1 MSLASE
7 FQAQAS
13 HPTAPLALMGGTF
26 DPVHWGHLRVASETA
41 AALRLPELRLVPS
54 KTPVHRTRPGATEA
68 QRFDMLALGISALN
82 DPALR
87 ADNREITRATPCY
100 TALTLESLREE
111 FPTRPLIWVIGVD
124 AFLHIHTW
132 FQWRRLF
139 ELAHF
144 VVLNRPGFAVSQV
157 LSHEMADVWQGRLT
171 RDIDA
176 LHATTSGLIYLHTV
190 TPQAIS
196 ATAIRNTIAAGE
208 ADQALLAL
216 LPAPVLAY
224 IRAHH
229 LYTQSPIAT

>member
-1 MSLASE
+1 MSFAS
-7 FQAQAS
+7 QPHVNAAS
-13 HPTAPLALMGGTF
+13 PTTPLALMGGTF

-41 AALRLPELRLVPS
+41 TALRLPELRLIPS

-68 QRFDMLALGISALN
+68 QRFAMLELGIAAAR

-87 ADNREITRATPCY
+87 ADNREITRATPSY
-100 TALTLESLREE
+100 TALTLDSLRAE

-132 FQWRRLF
+132 FQWPRLF

-144 VVLNRPGFAVSQV
+144 VVLNRPGFAVAQV
-157 LSHEMADVWQGRLT
+157 LSNAMADVWQGRLT
-171 RDIDA
+171 RGIDA
-176 LHATTSGLIYLHTV
+176 LHAATHGHIYLHTV

-196 ATAIRNTIAAGE
+196 ATAIRNTIAAAE
-208 ADQALLAL
+208 ADEALLAL
-216 LPAPVLAY
+216 LPSPVLAY

>member
-7 FQAQAS
+7 S
-13 HPTAPLALMGGTF
+13 HANATNPAAPLALMGGTF

-41 AALRLPELRLVPS
+41 AALRLPELRLIPS
-54 KTPVHRTRPGATEA
+54 KTPVHRTQPGATEA
-68 QRFDMLALGISALN
+68 QRFDMLELGIQAAR

-87 ADNREITRATPCY
+87 VDKREITRATPSY
-100 TALTLESLREE
+100 TALTLESMRAE
-111 FPTRPLIWVIGVD
+111 FPLRPLVWVIGVD
-124 AFLHIHTW
+124 AFLHIHSW
-132 FQWRRLF
+132 FQWPRLF

-144 VVLNRPGFAVSQV
+144 VVLNRPGFAVASV
-157 LSHEMADVWQGRLT
+157 MSKEMADVCQGRLT
-171 RDIDA
+171 RGIDA
-176 LHATTSGLIYLHTV
+176 LHATTHGHIYLHTV

-208 ADQALLAL
+208 ADEALLAL